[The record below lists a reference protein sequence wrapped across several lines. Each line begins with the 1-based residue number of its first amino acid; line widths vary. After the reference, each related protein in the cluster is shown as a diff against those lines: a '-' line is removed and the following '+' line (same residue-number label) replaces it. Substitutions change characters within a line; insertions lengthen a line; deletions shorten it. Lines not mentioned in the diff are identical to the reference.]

1 MAEETNTSQELLSEG
16 EVFNILEFANALTQ
30 GSFYQGVLN
39 PMLINERMKELNLAP
54 LQATEDN
61 LNKALNN
68 AKNSEIALQG
78 YSQDFENKSQ
88 PYKRL
93 LSYLGNMLS
102 WDFTYTCLN
111 AKSSDYTGKQYQ
123 KDLDVL
129 KKFLDNLDYKKEFT
143 MAVHE
148 MIRNE
153 AFFFCTRFNDNE
165 IALQELNA
173 SPTYTMIT
181 GRSAKTLLFSFNMV
195 YFLQPGVDIRMF
207 PSFFGKKF
215 NTIFG
220 GSDKVSTY
228 NPSLIADHRDSSWVY
243 WQDVPIGQ
251 DPFGWCFKLNSEVAA
266 RLPYFTG
273 MFSDLVQQD
282 LLRALQKNIN
292 MSVAARMISGEIPM
306 LKDTAAKVK
315 DQFSLTPATLG
326 NFLAYVKAAIGDS
339 LRAVALPLNNVKA
352 LEFSSQPDIYPS
364 FLRNLV
370 ATSGINANLI
380 FTNQNRTNA
389 IESMLSIGIDEQ
401 LIEQVY
407 PQFGAFINYHVNR
420 LTKNFKFK
428 VEFEGTNNYTNRDQ
442 RMTRV
447 KDLADRGVV
456 MPNKFAAAIGMNPFD
471 MQRQMEEAKAMG
483 WVDKLTPI
491 VMGNQM
497 PNEGAGRPAKSDTE
511 IGDEGASTK
520 TTGGNVEKGGK
531 TNPQ

>member
-1 MAEETNTSQELLSEG
+1 LSENEVDKG
-16 EVFNILEFANALTQ
+16 DEISESSVFNILEFANAMTQ
-30 GSFYQGVLN
+30 GGFYQGVLS
-39 PMLINERMKELNLAP
+39 PFLINERLKELNLAP
-54 LQATEDN
+54 LQATEDS
-61 LNKALNN
+61 LTKALNN
-68 AKNSEIALQG
+68 PKDSEVALQG
-78 YSQDFENKSQ
+78 FSQDFEIRSQ

-102 WDFTYTCLN
+102 WDFSYTCLN
-111 AKSSDYTGKQYQ
+111 AKAGDYTGKQYN
-123 KDLDVL
+123 KDLDIL
-129 KKFLDNLDYKKEFT
+129 KRFFDTMDYKKEFT
-143 MAVHE
+143 IAMHE
-148 MIRNE
+148 MLRNE
-153 AFFFCTRFNDNE
+153 AFFCCVRFNENE

-173 SPTYTMIT
+173 SPTFSMIT
-181 GRSAKTLLFSFNMV
+181 GRSAKTLLFSFNLI

-207 PSFFGKKF
+207 PGFFSKKF
-215 NTIFG
+215 NTIFNG
-220 GSDKVSTY
+220 NNNVGMY
-228 NPSLIADHRDSSWVY
+228 NPSLVADSRDSSWIY
-243 WQDVPIGQ
+243 WTDIPIGE
-251 DPFGWCFKLNSEVAA
+251 DPFGWCFKLHPEIAS
-266 RLPYFTG
+266 RCPLFTG
-273 MFSDLVQQD
+273 MFADLNQQD
-282 LLRALQKNIN
+282 LIRALQKNIN

-315 DQFSLTPATLG
+315 DQFSLTPSTLG

-352 LEFSSQPDIYPS
+352 LEFSSQPDVYPS

-370 ATSGINANLI
+370 AMSGINANLI

-407 PQFGAFINYHVNR
+407 PQFGAFVNYHVNR

-447 KDLADRGVV
+447 KDLADRGIV
-456 MPNKFAAAIGMNPFD
+456 MPNKLAASIGMNPFD